1 MQGHSNYLVLTS
13 YYKATSNAYQ
23 MMTKTTSS
31 ALVCQIT
38 NIFKKIN
45 FGISI
50 FSSEISGVL
59 IIPNNTY

>member
-38 NIFKKIN
+38 KILFKKN

-50 FSSEISGVL
+50 VSSEIFGVL
-59 IIPNNTY
+59 GIPSDTY

>member
-1 MQGHSNYLVLTS
+1 LTS